1 MEQSLEKKTI
11 GLISFTLE
19 EATIKVKA
27 VSSLFTLLCLS
38 CQDENAQI
46 TLSDYFE
53 LFTSFAGTTKSII
66 SDLEKCDRG
75 IEELK
80 SAEKYV
86 SSEDISKFSDKLG
99 KRKG

>member
-11 GLISFTLE
+11 GHIGFTLE
-19 EATIKVKA
+19 EAIIKVKA

-38 CQDENAQI
+38 CQDENTQI

-53 LFTSFAGTTKSII
+53 LFTSFADTTKSII